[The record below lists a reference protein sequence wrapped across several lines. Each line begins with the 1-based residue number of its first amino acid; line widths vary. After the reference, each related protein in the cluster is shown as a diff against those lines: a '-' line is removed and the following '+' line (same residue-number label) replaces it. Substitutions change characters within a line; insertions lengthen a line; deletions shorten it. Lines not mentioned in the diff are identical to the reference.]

1 MRKTGN
7 AIILLHSVV
16 SHTMK
21 KKIGGTE
28 SLLVCCALF
37 LSASGVCD
45 AVTCDSGHLII
56 EASVFLFSSFFLEF
70 VRTPLASGIVCWPP
84 RSKRMHCANTVRS
97 GMHSRTRCCS
107 SNLWASC
114 FAKPVIVA
122 CHRHFVPV
130 SALLFVAVLYR
141 SWQFPP
147 QDEVRPPDTR
157 WRGRSKTR

>member
-1 MRKTGN
+1 MAQRLCSCVVPVFYPLPMFVTQSRVTVDISSLKP
-7 AIILLHSVV
+7 AYSFFLL
-16 SHTMK
+16 
-21 KKIGGTE
+21 
-28 SLLVCCALF
+28 
-37 LSASGVCD
+37 
-45 AVTCDSGHLII
+45 
-56 EASVFLFSSFFLEF
+56 FLEF

-130 SALLFVAVLYR
+130 SVLLFVAVLYR